1 MIATRAAGA
10 QASVI
15 GKVRAAVE
23 LDDRNHDEG
32 VSVNRSLLG
41 LVIALAGALLLVLSV
56 FADPIGIGVNEGY
69 TFGWKQL
76 LGTVAG
82 IALVVTGYLVW
93 RAAKAPSASRP

>member
-1 MIATRAAGA
+1 LSKKGATENETITAPAGA
-10 QASVI
+10 
-15 GKVRAAVE
+15 GMR
-23 LDDRNHDEG
+23 LHRPEG
-32 VSVNRSLLG
+32 VSVSRSLLG
-41 LVIALAGALLLVLSV
+41 LVIALAGALFLVLSV

-69 TFGWKQL
+69 AFGWKQL